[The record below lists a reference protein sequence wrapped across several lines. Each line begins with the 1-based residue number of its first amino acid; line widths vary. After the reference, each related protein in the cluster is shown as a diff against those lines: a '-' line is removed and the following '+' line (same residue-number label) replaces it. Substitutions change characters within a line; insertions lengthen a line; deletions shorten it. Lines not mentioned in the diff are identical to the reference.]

1 MDSSPAPAR
10 PPRIPTASYLRRAL
24 PDAGSATQSTISPLL
39 AGLNPAQREAV
50 STPAE
55 VVQILAPPGSG
66 KTRTLT
72 SRVAYLLTES
82 PLQLE
87 PENVIV
93 ATFTVK
99 AANEMK
105 ERLAVLVGEETARR
119 LVMGTFHSIAR
130 RYLLKYGNKI
140 GLKNGW
146 GIADTTDSK
155 AICTV
160 SLGFSQS
167 YYVPAHRRSSTDLS
181 LAIESHQQT
190 QFEGYRRRKEAR
202 RSHLLF

>member
-10 PPRIPTASYLRRAL
+10 PPRIPVASYLRRAL
-24 PDAGSATQSTISPLL
+24 PDAVSATQSSLSPLL

-72 SRVAYLLTES
+72 SRAAYLLTES

-119 LVMGTFHSIAR
+119 LIMGTFHSIAR

-140 GLKNGW
+140 GLMNGW

-160 SLGFSQS
+160 SILSS
-167 YYVPAHRRSSTDLS
+167 DYYCSGHGNMVTDLS
-181 LAIESHQQT
+181 SNTESHPEAQSQ
-190 QFEGYRRRKEAR
+190 GYRRR
-202 RSHLLF
+202 

>member
-1 MDSSPAPAR
+1 M
-10 PPRIPTASYLRRAL
+10 
-24 PDAGSATQSTISPLL
+24 
-39 AGLNPAQREAV
+39 
-50 STPAE
+50 STPSE
-55 VVQILAPPGSG
+55 VLQILAPPGSG

-72 SRVAYLLTES
+72 SRVAYLLAES

-105 ERLAVLVGEETARR
+105 ERLGVLVGEEVARR
-119 LVMGTFHSIAR
+119 LIMGTFHSIAR

-140 GLKNGW
+140 ELKNGW

-160 SLGFSQS
+160 SMKI
-167 YYVPAHRRSSTDLS
+167 RSNF
-181 LAIESHQQT
+181 ESGPGG
-190 QFEGYRRRKEAR
+190 ECG
-202 RSHLLF
+202 S